1 MPKNSKVGYAVKAND
16 GLDVP
21 ADMKM
26 GRLPT
31 PLQLSSYIKKVT
43 QFSESEYHE
52 TDRLEVKEVI
62 RNKPGVRL
70 GVRGILINGKSDP
83 GLVIPAQTNTTT
95 VPLVG
100 EHVNVIER
108 EGVVYF
114 TDITN
119 RKNSVNENSIPGVV
133 GDYDSTTKYGKNF
146 QRKKVKPIDIGEGC
160 ITFEGRF
167 GQTLHFDGHDN
178 TPKIKISTHVDDSDG
193 NYRKESIDSDDSS
206 IYLLSRGMRDKFD
219 GGTIEGKKVLI
230 QSDGIF
236 IKGRQEVKIN
246 APNLSVN
253 ENETK
258 LGSRDAEQS
267 VIKGDDLVDFLND
280 MLTDINSAFNQA
292 MSAITPG
299 GVTATGGAPA
309 IPIFAGQIVKLQ
321 TKLLTESSKFKSKI
335 VKTI

>member
-1 MPKNSKVGYAVKAND
+1 MAYREKRNIDQTTSIPLS
-16 GLDVP
+16 
-21 ADMKM
+21 
-26 GRLPT
+26 RLAT
-31 PLQLSSYIKKVT
+31 PSEISSYIKRLIT
-43 QFSESEYHE
+43 ASQYDYHESEAVE
-52 TDRLEVKEVI
+52 VQSVALNEVNNRGSISGTFLNSGTFLENVKPLFGNMTTIPVI
-62 RNKPGVRL
+62 
-70 GVRGILINGKSDP
+70 
-83 GLVIPAQTNTTT
+83 
-95 VPLVG
+95 G
-100 EHVNVIER
+100 EHV
-108 EGVVYF
+108 VVTEFNGQHYYS
-114 TDITN
+114 TIIN
-119 RKNSVNENSIPGVV
+119 RKGSPNENSIPGAS
-133 GDYDSTTKYGKNF
+133 GTYIENTKYGKTF
-146 QRKKVKPIDIGEGC
+146 ERKKVKQIEIGEGC
-160 ITFEGRF
+160 ITFDGRF

-178 TPKIKISTHVDDSDG
+178 TPKIKISTHVDESDG
-193 NYRKESIDSDDSS
+193 DFRKEKIDGDDSS
-206 IYLLSRGMRDKFD
+206 IYLLSRGMKDKFD
-219 GGTIEGKKVLI
+219 GNTIEGKKVLI